1 MNSPHSCRRA
11 PLPARLSLVLSA
23 AVCALA
29 LSGCGNKGPL
39 VLPEDAPP
47 AQAVAA
53 PEAAPAATAPAD
65 APPPD
70 AAPDAAPVGDAA
82 AGDAAT
88 DAPADTP
95 DPPPAHD

>member
-11 PLPARLSLVLSA
+11 RRPARLSLVLSA
-23 AVCALA
+23 AACALA

-53 PEAAPAATAPAD
+53 PQAAPAETAPAD
-65 APPPD
+65 APLPD
-70 AAPDAAPVGDAA
+70 AAPGGDAA